1 MQPLKSLTFVRIG
14 DANSHKYTINKKQL
28 RAFRTVCNKINAS
41 WKEFGIEYD
50 VISWND
56 DVYDKHWSYK
66 KGIEY
71 YKSIIAPQHL
81 VQYKDNQEALIDDWK
96 ESNKELY
103 ETFNRYR
110 IYCGYNGISYHSPP
124 ESRGLYA
131 FPQYRLET
139 FLTHWDDNK
148 FNIKHCNVGK
158 ENESYRI
165 RAKKYITINYN
176 KPTLWC
182 HFIDEAKELNVVIK
196 TNKCWVLI
204 NSCDYLKVLQL
215 WEKRRLRE
223 QRIQMEGT
231 KHRLI
236 YNPYQFISK
245 DDLEV
250 FLVGV

>member
-14 DANSHKYTINKKQL
+14 DANSHKYTVNKKQL
-28 RAFRTVCNKINAS
+28 RAFKTIYNKINIS

-50 VISWND
+50 VVDWYN
-56 DVYDKHWSYK
+56 DVYEEHWSYK
-66 KGIEY
+66 KGVEY
-71 YKSIIAPQHL
+71 YKGKVAPQHL
-81 VQYKDNQEALIDDWK
+81 IDYRDNQEALIDAWK
-96 ESNKELY
+96 DNNEELL
-103 ETFNRYR
+103 EAFKRYR
-110 IYCGYNGISYHSPP
+110 RYVGFSNNSYHSPP
-124 ESRGLYA
+124 QTRGLYA

-139 FLTHWDDNK
+139 FLTHWDSNK
-148 FNIKHCNVGK
+148 LIVRHNKDGQQLKV
-158 ENESYRI
+158 

-182 HFIDEAKELNVVIK
+182 HFIEEAKELNVVIK

-204 NSCDYLKVLQL
+204 NSCDYLKVLSL
-215 WEKRRLRE
+215 WEKKRLRE

-250 FLVGV
+250 FLIGV